1 MIQRGPH
8 KYVKNHPGLLNNS
21 CQSFTFKAKKHVI
34 LSWKSLKRRQ
44 PSLAA
49 ALGGR
54 TCLKSVRRAEKLQ
67 NELPGWRTMEPRSRM
82 NLCSADPFRDA
93 NVHPANVSTISL
105 RPEAP
110 SVIELWRVIGLRR
123 QATVRLMGPSGI
135 YAFGPRRILP
145 DDSGA
150 QGVPAVMNENIEPRP
165 F

>member
-1 MIQRGPH
+1 MSSPNRLTERRKKTRPGRLLIQRGAH
-8 KYVKNHPGLLNNS
+8 KYVKNRPSLLNNI

-34 LSWKSLKRRQ
+34 PSWKSLKRCQ

-54 TCLKSVRRAEKLQ
+54 ACLKSVRRAEKLQ

-93 NVHPANVSTISL
+93 NVSTISL
-105 RPEAP
+105 RTEAP
-110 SVIELWRVIGLRR
+110 SVIEPWRVIGLRR

-135 YAFGPRRILP
+135 YAFW
-145 DDSGA
+145 
-150 QGVPAVMNENIEPRP
+150 AVKDPP
-165 F
+165 WW